1 MGKICA
7 GHSPCDGP
15 QGTRQN
21 AHAGEHRFIFGLIEI
36 PLSPYLEVGPVTLR
50 FYGPIVVVGIAAGW
64 WICRRYAHAVGITVD
79 DVDAIALWAIIA
91 GIVGTRALHVIDK
104 WPEIYASDPL
114 LAPQI
119 WRGGGAIWGGIIGGV
134 AGGAFAA
141 WRHGIYIPA
150 VADVGALGL
159 ILGQAIGR
167 LANVVNGEHTRV
179 ASDLPWAFLY
189 TNPATL
195 AARDATGATF
205 PAHPAHLYEML
216 ADVLILAVLIFAI
229 SRWGG
234 SGRVF
239 ALYAFSYSVFRF
251 LITFLRQDELYGP
264 FSQAQWIAV
273 VIGLVAGLALFL
285 FWTGRLSTRTMHWR
299 RARGQ
304 APPINPDPSD

>member
-1 MGKICA
+1 M
-7 GHSPCDGP
+7 
-15 QGTRQN
+15 
-21 AHAGEHRFIFGLIEI
+21 
-36 PLSPYLEVGPVTLR
+36 TLR
-50 FYGPIVVVGIAAGW
+50 LYGPIVVAGIAAGW
-64 WICRRYAHAVGITVD
+64 WICRRYAHAVGITVE
-79 DVDAIALWAIIA
+79 DVDAIALWAIIS

-114 LAPQI
+114 LALQI

-179 ASDLPWAFLY
+179 ESDLPWAFLY

-195 AARDATGATF
+195 AARNDLGETF
-205 PAHPAHLYEML
+205 PAHPAHLYEMA
-216 ADVLILAVLIFAI
+216 ADFLILAVLIFAI
-229 SRWGG
+229 GRWGG

-239 ALYAFSYSVFRF
+239 ALYAFSYSLFRF

-273 VIGLVAGLALFL
+273 AVGLAAALALFL
-285 FWTGRLSTRTMHWR
+285 YWTGRLATQTAHWR
-299 RARGQ
+299 RARE
-304 APPINPDPSD
+304 PISPANPDPSD

>member
-1 MGKICA
+1 
-7 GHSPCDGP
+7 
-15 QGTRQN
+15 
-21 AHAGEHRFIFGLIEI
+21 
-36 PLSPYLEVGPVTLR
+36 VGPVTLR
-50 FYGPIVVVGIAAGW
+50 FYGPIVVAGIAAGW

-134 AGGAFAA
+134 AGGAIAA

-179 ASDLPWAFLY
+179 ESDLPWAFLY

-195 AARDATGATF
+195 AARDGLGATF

-216 ADVLILAVLIFAI
+216 ADFLILAVLIYAI

-239 ALYAFSYSVFRF
+239 ALYAFAYSLFRF

-273 VIGLVAGLALFL
+273 VIGMVAALALFL
-285 FWTGRLSTRTMHWR
+285 FWTGRLPTRNAHWR

-304 APPINPDPSD
+304 IPSPAPDSSD